1 MSEERDWDEAHREPV
16 QTTPRYEHYQ
26 FQEKPRTVVT
36 KPGKSGNRKPGSSF
50 GKKLGTTVA
59 LAVVFGLVASAVY
72 PDDPN
77 WSFQKVHDYCYE
89 RGFTIYPGK
98 VTTTDTF
105 RLCALGAIDVEDI
118 EEFFK
123 VLREALIENNIQVPV
138 QYR

>member
-1 MSEERDWDEAHREPV
+1 MIKREW
-16 QTTPRYEHYQ
+16 Q
-26 FQEKPRTVVT
+26 
-36 KPGKSGNRKPGSSF
+36 
-50 GKKLGTTVA
+50 A
-59 LAVVFGLVASAVY
+59 GLVVCVRY
-72 PDDPN
+72 PDDKN
-77 WSFQKVHDYCYE
+77 WNFDKIHDYCFE

-123 VLREALIENNIQVPV
+123 VLREALIENNIRVPV

>member
-1 MSEERDWDEAHREPV
+1 MARHSRVMKAIHEGLKE
-16 QTTPRYEHYQ
+16 
-26 FQEKPRTVVT
+26 
-36 KPGKSGNRKPGSSF
+36 
-50 GKKLGTTVA
+50 LGFKE
-59 LAVVFGLVASAVY
+59 LIRPEIQIGLVASAVY

-123 VLREALIENNIQVPV
+123 VLREALIENNIRVPV

>member
-1 MSEERDWDEAHREPV
+1 MGANTLILEESTW
-16 QTTPRYEHYQ
+16 
-26 FQEKPRTVVT
+26 
-36 KPGKSGNRKPGSSF
+36 
-50 GKKLGTTVA
+50 LGGMLTSAGV
-59 LAVVFGLVASAVY
+59 SAVDGNY
-72 PDDPN
+72 RLPAGLWGEFKN
-77 WSFQKVHDYCYE
+77 RLSDYCYE

-123 VLREALIENNIQVPV
+123 VLREALIENNIRVPV

>member
-1 MSEERDWDEAHREPV
+1 MIKI
-16 QTTPRYEHYQ
+16 
-26 FQEKPRTVVT
+26 EKVINKKDLKAFIAFP
-36 KPGKSGNRKPGSSF
+36 SS
-50 GKKLGTTVA
+50 L
-59 LAVVFGLVASAVY
+59 Y

-77 WSFQKVHDYCYE
+77 WNFEKVHDYCYE

-123 VLREALIENNIQVPV
+123 VLREALIENNIRVPV